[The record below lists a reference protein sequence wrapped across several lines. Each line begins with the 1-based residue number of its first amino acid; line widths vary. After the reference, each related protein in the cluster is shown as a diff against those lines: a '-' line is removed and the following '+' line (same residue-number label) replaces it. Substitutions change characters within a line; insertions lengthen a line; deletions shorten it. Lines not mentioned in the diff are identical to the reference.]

1 MACMSEKID
10 AYRVQ
15 VGKHEEKMSFERHR
29 HRWNYNFK
37 VGRQEMGR
45 EDVNWIDMSE
55 VNDKW

>member
-1 MACMSEKID
+1 MSEKID